1 MKFVV
6 DQRTGNSYPYGY
18 RLAEESSHDEIPKS
32 SQTRRTLQSADNT
45 LEAPD
50 WIRNALDVSLVR
62 SVEIND
68 SEYVIF

>member
-6 DQRTGNSYPYGY
+6 DQRTGNSYPYEC
-18 RLAEESSHDEIPKS
+18 RLVEESSHDEIPKS
-32 SQTRRTLQSADNT
+32 SHTKRTLQSTGNT
-45 LEAPD
+45 LETPD